1 MTSYLGRRIVL
12 MLPTLLLVSVM
23 VFLIM
28 RLVPGDVGSLMFA
41 DLGYAPSLEA
51 MRARLGLDR
60 PLPQQY
66 VAWVADLV
74 RGNLGQSLWTQRTV
88 VSLVAERLPV
98 TLELSLLAIAFG
110 IVYGMAT
117 GLVAAVWQ
125 DSWIDMV
132 LRGIAVAF
140 LSLPTFWLGTLA
152 IVLPSLFLGWSP
164 SIQLV
169 PLTEDPLGHL
179 AQFALPAVILGTHLG
194 APLMRMGRA
203 MMLEVLRQDYIR
215 TAFAKGLDGSR
226 VVLVHAVRN
235 ALIPVVTILGV
246 QMSQAIAGSVVLE
259 TLFQLPGMGSLL
271 VESVAHRDF
280 PMFQSLV
287 LCLAL
292 FVMVVNLLVDLA
304 CLAVDPRL
312 RRRAA

>member
-1 MTSYLGRRIVL
+1 MTSYLGRRVVL
-12 MLPTLLLVSVM
+12 MLPTLVLVSVM

-28 RLVPGDVGSLMFA
+28 RLVPGDVVSLMFA

-169 PLTEDPLGHL
+169 PLSEDPLGHL

-304 CLAVDPRL
+304 CLAIDPRL
-312 RRRAA
+312 RRLAA

>member
-12 MLPTLLLVSVM
+12 MLPTLVLVSVM

-28 RLVPGDVGSLMFA
+28 RLVPGDVVSLMFA

-246 QMSQAIAGSVVLE
+246 QMGTVLAGSVVIE
-259 TLFQLPGMGSLL
+259 SVFSWPGIGSLL
-271 VESVAHRDF
+271 FDSVSSRNY
-280 PMFQSLV
+280 PVVLGILVLGSLV
-287 LCLAL
+287 VIAA
-292 FVMVVNLLVDLA
+292 NIAVDLVYMW
-304 CLAVDPRL
+304 LDPRIEI
-312 RRRAA
+312 R